1 MIEVLVVTVLL
12 TWIVASWVTSHFQNT
27 KKPPQ
32 LVLKTFRYDNIWYQG
47 EVQAEDIDE
56 AVRIFNHAFRI
67 SKTPLV
73 CHRTCL
79 KEVVNE

>member
-12 TWIVASWVTSHFQNT
+12 TWIVASWVSSCCQNT
-27 KKPPQ
+27 KKQPQ

-56 AVRIFNHAFRI
+56 AVRTFNQAFRI
-67 SKTPLV
+67 SKMPLI

-79 KEVVNE
+79 KEVSR